1 MKLGDLAARLGCT
14 LEGDAEIEIHGAEG
28 LEAAMQG
35 EVSFLSNPRY
45 GRELSTTRASAVIV
59 EDKAVIKRDAKLPAL
74 AALRSNNPY
83 LDFARTIEFFH
94 APQEH
99 FPGIHPTAVVAKSA
113 RIGEGS
119 HIGPH
124 CFIDEGVE
132 IGRNA
137 VLHSLVTLYKN
148 VKIGD
153 EFLAHSQTVV
163 RENCRIGNRVILQ
176 NGVVIGGDGFGFAKR
191 ADGSWHKIQ
200 QHATV
205 VIEDDVE
212 IQSNRGDGFGF
223 AKRADGSWHKIQQH
237 APVVIEDDVEIQSN
251 SCIDRATVGET
262 RIRRGAKIDD
272 LVLVGHAC
280 EVGEDTILCGQVGLA
295 GSTRIGNRC
304 ILAGQVGSAGHLE
317 IGDGAIIT
325 SQSGMHVDVPPG
337 AVRSGSPVMDNKLWL
352 KVIAAI
358 KRLPEMQKTVR
369 ELAGEMERIK
379 GLEK

>member
-1 MKLGDLAARLGCT
+1 MKLGELAARLGCT

-28 LEAAMQG
+28 LEAATQG

-45 GRELSTTRASAVIV
+45 RRELSTTRASAVIV
-59 EDKAVIKRDAKLPAL
+59 EDKAVIKRGAKLPAL

-94 APQEH
+94 APQEY

-200 QHATV
+200 QHA
-205 VIEDDVE
+205 
-212 IQSNRGDGFGF
+212 
-223 AKRADGSWHKIQQH
+223 
-237 APVVIEDDVEIQSN
+237 PVVIEDDVEIQSN

-295 GSTRIGNRC
+295 GSTKVGNRC

-317 IGDGAIIT
+317 IGDGATIT
-325 SQSGMHVDVPPG
+325 SQSGIHLDVPPG
-337 AVRSGSPVMDNKLWL
+337 AVRSGYPVMENRLWL
-352 KVIAAI
+352 KVIAAL
-358 KRLPEMQKTVR
+358 KRLPAMQKTLR

-379 GLEK
+379 GSKK

>member
-1 MKLGDLAARLGCT
+1 MKLGELAARLGCM
-14 LEGDAEIEIHGAEG
+14 LEGDAGIEIHGAQG
-28 LEAAMQG
+28 LEAAKQG

-45 GRELSTTRASAVIV
+45 GRELSTTRASAVLV
-59 EDKAVIKRDAKLPAL
+59 ADKVVIKRDAKLPAL
-74 AALRSNNPY
+74 AALRSDNPY
-83 LDFARTIEFFH
+83 LDFARTIELFH
-94 APQEH
+94 APQEYL
-99 FPGIHPTAVVAKSA
+99 PGVHPTAVVAKSSK
-113 RIGEGS
+113 IGEGS

-132 IGRNA
+132 LGRNA
-137 VLHSLVTLYKN
+137 TLHSLVTLYRD

-153 EFLAHSQTVV
+153 DFLAHSQTVV
-163 RENCRIGNRVILQ
+163 RENCHIGNRVILQ
-176 NGVVIGGDGFGFAKR
+176 NGVVVGGDGFGFAKR
-191 ADGSWHKIQ
+191 ANGSWHKILQ
-200 QHATV
+200 
-205 VIEDDVE
+205 D
-212 IQSNRGDGFGF
+212 
-223 AKRADGSWHKIQQH
+223 

-304 ILAGQVGSAGHLE
+304 ILAGQVGAAGHLD

-325 SQSGMHVDVPPG
+325 SRSGVPSDVPPG
-337 AVRSGSPVMDNKLWL
+337 AVQSGYPAMENKLWL
-352 KVIAAI
+352 KVIASL

-369 ELAGEMERIK
+369 ELAVEMTRIK
-379 GLEK
+379 GSVK